1 MCAVVYLSM
10 GTLSDPDHI
19 NPTVNSSHV
28 QVNILFAKLQIS
40 LVNLL

>member
-10 GTLSDPDHI
+10 GTLSGPDHI
-19 NPTVNSSHV
+19 AQQTSSSRV

-40 LVNLL
+40 LINLL